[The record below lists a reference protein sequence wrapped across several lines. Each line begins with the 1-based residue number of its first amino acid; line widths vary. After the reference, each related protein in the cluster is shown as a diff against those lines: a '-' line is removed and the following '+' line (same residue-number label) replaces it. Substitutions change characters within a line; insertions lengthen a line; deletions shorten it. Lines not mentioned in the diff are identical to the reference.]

1 MSVTVYHSPVLKVVL
16 FGIHVQYF
24 QSVFGGQNQKCV
36 HRTFHV
42 QISSIIFLIFY
53 FRDGDVGDLSSNV
66 SGIFEN
72 EPVPSLLTRSGEY
85 AKQKRPT
92 ALQRKE
98 SRKIL
103 KEVLDE
109 EKAQDALNQANIN
122 NTTNNFSSNDV
133 NNSLNDS
140 INNEQPMMESTT
152 LNVESAK
159 SPTKVNGE
167 RNAYKIPLAEIPQFQ
182 PLTTRQSS

>member
-1 MSVTVYHSPVLKVVL
+1 MD
-16 FGIHVQYF
+16 
-24 QSVFGGQNQKCV
+24 
-36 HRTFHV
+36 
-42 QISSIIFLIFY
+42 ISFNNFCLIFY

-85 AKQKRPT
+85 SKQKRPT

-103 KEVLDE
+103 KEVLDA
-109 EKAQDALNQANIN
+109 EKAQDALDQANN
-122 NTTNNFSSNDV
+122 NTNNFNSNDV
-133 NNSLNDS
+133 NNSLNS
-140 INNEQPMMESTT
+140 VNNESLQPMMESTT
-152 LNVESAK
+152 IDVGSAK
-159 SPTKVNGE
+159 SPTKVNAE

-182 PLTTRQSS
+182 PLTQRQSS

>member
-1 MSVTVYHSPVLKVVL
+1 MTVYHSPVLKVVL

-42 QISSIIFLIFY
+42 QLSSLIFLIFH

-109 EKAQDALNQANIN
+109 EKAQDALNQANNNIN
-122 NTTNNFSSNDV
+122 NTTNSSNDV

-140 INNEQPMMESTT
+140 INNVQPMMESTT

-159 SPTKVNGE
+159 SPTKVNGA

>member
-1 MSVTVYHSPVLKVVL
+1 M
-16 FGIHVQYF
+16 
-24 QSVFGGQNQKCV
+24 
-36 HRTFHV
+36 
-42 QISSIIFLIFY
+42 
-53 FRDGDVGDLSSNV
+53 

-72 EPVPSLLTRSGEY
+72 DPVPSLLTRSGDY

-109 EKAQDALNQANIN
+109 EKAQEALDKANNNIN
-122 NTTNNFSSNDV
+122 NASNT
-133 NNSLNDS
+133 S
-140 INNEQPMMESTT
+140 NNEMLEQPVMESTI
-152 LNVESAK
+152 LNVGSAV
-159 SPTKVNGE
+159 SPTSKVNAE

-182 PLTTRQSS
+182 PLTERQSS

>member
-1 MSVTVYHSPVLKVVL
+1 MRPPNLSCTTFIP
-16 FGIHVQYF
+16 F
-24 QSVFGGQNQKCV
+24 QFN
-36 HRTFHV
+36 F
-42 QISSIIFLIFY
+42 I

-122 NTTNNFSSNDV
+122 NTTNSSNDV

-140 INNEQPMMESTT
+140 INNVQPMMESTT

-159 SPTKVNGE
+159 SPTKVNGA

>member
-1 MSVTVYHSPVLKVVL
+1 MDIL
-16 FGIHVQYF
+16 FNYYCLF
-24 QSVFGGQNQKCV
+24 
-36 HRTFHV
+36 
-42 QISSIIFLIFY
+42 FY

-103 KEVLDE
+103 KDVLDA
-109 EKAQDALNQANIN
+109 EKAQDALDQAN
-122 NTTNNFSSNDV
+122 NNFSSNDV
-133 NNSLNDS
+133 NNSLNS
-140 INNEQPMMESTT
+140 VNNESLQPMMESTT
-152 LNVESAK
+152 LDVGSAK
-159 SPTKVNGE
+159 SPTKVNAE

-182 PLTTRQSS
+182 PLTQRQSS

>member
-1 MSVTVYHSPVLKVVL
+1 M
-16 FGIHVQYF
+16 
-24 QSVFGGQNQKCV
+24 
-36 HRTFHV
+36 
-42 QISSIIFLIFY
+42 
-53 FRDGDVGDLSSNV
+53 

-72 EPVPSLLTRSGEY
+72 DPVPSLLTRSGDY

-109 EKAQDALNQANIN
+109 EKAQEALDKANNNIN
-122 NTTNNFSSNDV
+122 NTSNAS
-133 NNSLNDS
+133 NNDS
-140 INNEQPMMESTT
+140 INNDMLEQPIMESTT
-152 LNVESAK
+152 LNVGSAV
-159 SPTKVNGE
+159 SPTSKVNAE

>member
-1 MSVTVYHSPVLKVVL
+1 MDITS
-16 FGIHVQYF
+16 
-24 QSVFGGQNQKCV
+24 NN
-36 HRTFHV
+36 
-42 QISSIIFLIFY
+42 SSLTFY

-85 AKQKRPT
+85 SKQKRPT

-103 KEVLDE
+103 KDVLDAE
-109 EKAQDALNQANIN
+109 RAQDALDQANN
-122 NTTNNFSSNDV
+122 NTNNFS
-133 NNSLNDS
+133 NNSLNS
-140 INNEQPMMESTT
+140 VNNESLQPMMESTT
-152 LNVESAK
+152 LDVGSAK
-159 SPTKVNGE
+159 SPTKANAE

-182 PLTTRQSS
+182 PLTQRQSS